1 MDYIVI
7 VKAWNGTFYL
17 TPNLEFEDSLGDNVL
32 WNSKEWDEKT
42 IENYIK
48 DDAKI
53 HNYTYI
59 IESLGD

>member
-1 MDYIVI
+1 MNYIVI

-17 TPNLEFEDSLGDNVL
+17 TPSLEFEDSLGDNVL

-48 DDAKI
+48 DDAKKCK
-53 HNYTYI
+53 YTYI
-59 IESLGD
+59 IKRLGD